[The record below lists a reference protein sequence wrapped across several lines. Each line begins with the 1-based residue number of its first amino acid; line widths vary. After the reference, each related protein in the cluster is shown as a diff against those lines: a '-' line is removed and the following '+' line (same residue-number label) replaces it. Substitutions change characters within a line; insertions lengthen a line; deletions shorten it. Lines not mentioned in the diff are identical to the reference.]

1 LPAHAKCFAFSADHV
16 PFLKG
21 GNPGKNPLHSL
32 LSTQHRYNIH
42 IPAVETRMTEQKSG
56 AQISAKAFIQAVIII
71 FILMIV
77 SGILT
82 RIIPAGSYERVLAE
96 GREVIDP
103 ASFQYAARPDFPI
116 WRWFTAPVEVL
127 FTPDG
132 LTKVIPIIVFILLVG
147 TAFGVMDRSGILQ
160 AVISRI
166 VKAFGGRKYMLLL
179 VVTFF
184 FMALGTFFG
193 IFEEVIPL
201 VPLMIGLAYYLGWD
215 SLTGLGMSV
224 LATNVGF
231 STAVFNPFT
240 IGIAHQLS
248 ELPLYSGAGPR
259 VLLFIVV
266 YIILAVFITL
276 YARKIDRSPQSST
289 VFHEDSAGKS
299 RYGSFALDNSLQEDP
314 KMRRAAIFLGIF
326 FALILVVLVALPVVP
341 LLRDIALPLT
351 GLLFVIGGIGAGLIS
366 GAGKNAW
373 KAARDGFLGIAPAI
387 PLLMMAASVKHII
400 ASGGI
405 LDTIL
410 HWANS
415 AFTGTSPFA
424 AALMIYGLTLVLELF
439 VTSGSAK
446 AFLLIPIIMPL
457 ADLVGVNRQIAVSA
471 YTFGDG
477 FSNMAYPTNAALLI
491 TLSLTV
497 IPYPKWLKWV
507 LGLWF
512 WIILATLV
520 FLAIA
525 VATNY
530 GPF

>member
-1 LPAHAKCFAFSADHV
+1 M
-16 PFLKG
+16 
-21 GNPGKNPLHSL
+21 
-32 LSTQHRYNIH
+32 TQ
-42 IPAVETRMTEQKSG
+42 PKSG
-56 AQISAKAFIQAVIII
+56 AQISAKAFIQAVLII
-71 FILMIV
+71 FALMMV

-82 RIIPAGSYERVLAE
+82 RVIPAGSYERVMLE

-103 ASFQYAARPDFPI
+103 ASFQFTSRPDFPV

-132 LTKVIPIIVFILLVG
+132 LTKVIPIILFILLVG
-147 TAFGVMDRSGILQ
+147 IAFGVMDRSGILQ
-160 AVISRI
+160 SVISGI
-166 VKAFGGRKYMLLL
+166 VRKFGGRKYVLLL

-240 IGIAHQLS
+240 IGVAHQLS
-248 ELPLYSGAGPR
+248 GLPLYSGAGPR
-259 VLLFIVV
+259 VVLFVVV
-266 YIILAVFITL
+266 YAILAVFIL
-276 YARKIDRSPQSST
+276 RHARRIDRCPTDSP
-289 VFHEDSAGKS
+289 VFTEDQAGKAH
-299 RYGSFALDNSLQEDP
+299 YGSFAIDDSIAQNP
-314 KMRRAAIFLGIF
+314 RMRSAAIFLGVF
-326 FALILVVLVALPVVP
+326 FALILAVLVALPLLP
-341 LLRDIALPLT
+341 ALRDIALPLT
-351 GLLFVIGGIGAGLIS
+351 GLLFVTGGIGAGLIS
-366 GAGKNAW
+366 GAGRGAW
-373 KAARDGFLGIAPAI
+373 RAAWDGFLGIAPAI

-424 AALMIYGLTLVLELF
+424 AALMIYGLTLILELF

-446 AFLLIPIIMPL
+446 AFLLIPILMPL

-497 IPYPKWLKWV
+497 IPYPKWLRWV
-507 LGLWF
+507 LGLWV
-512 WIILATLV
+512 WIIPVTV
-520 FLAIA
+520 IFLAIA
-525 VATNY
+525 VAINY

>member
-1 LPAHAKCFAFSADHV
+1 
-16 PFLKG
+16 
-21 GNPGKNPLHSL
+21 
-32 LSTQHRYNIH
+32 
-42 IPAVETRMTEQKSG
+42 
-56 AQISAKAFIQAVIII
+56 
-71 FILMIV
+71 
-77 SGILT
+77 
-82 RIIPAGSYERVLAE
+82 
-96 GREVIDP
+96 
-103 ASFQYAARPDFPI
+103 
-116 WRWFTAPVEVL
+116 VL

-132 LTKVIPIIVFILLVG
+132 LSKVIPIIAFILLVG

-166 VKAFGGRKYMLLL
+166 VKVFGGRKYLLL
-179 VVTFF
+179 LIVTFF

-248 ELPLYSGAGPR
+248 GLPLYSGALPR
-259 VLLFIVV
+259 VALFLVV
-266 YIILAVFITL
+266 YAILAVFITR
-276 YARKIDRSPQSST
+276 YARKIEHAPQSSA
-289 VFHEDSAGKS
+289 VYKEDQGGKAK
-299 RYGSFALDNSLQEDP
+299 YGNFALDDSLDQDP
-314 KMRRAAIFLGIF
+314 RMRRAAIFLGVF
-326 FALILVVLVALPVVP
+326 FALILLVLVMLPV
-341 LLRDIALPLT
+341 LTFLRDIALPLT

-366 GAGKNAW
+366 GAGKKAW
-373 KAARDGFLGIAPAI
+373 KAAWDGFLGIAPAI

-410 HWANS
+410 HWAND

-439 VTSGSAK
+439 ITSGSAK

-497 IPYPKWLKWV
+497 ITYPKWFKWV

-512 WIILATLV
+512 WVILVTVA
-520 FLAIA
+520 FLGLA
-525 VATNY
+525 VAFNY

>member
-1 LPAHAKCFAFSADHV
+1 MKLKTEEPNMAD
-16 PFLKG
+16 
-21 GNPGKNPLHSL
+21 
-32 LSTQHRYNIH
+32 T
-42 IPAVETRMTEQKSG
+42 KSG
-56 AQISAKAFIQAVIII
+56 AQISKKAFLQAVLII
-71 FILMIV
+71 FALMMAAGV
-77 SGILT
+77 LT
-82 RIIPAGSYERVLAE
+82 RVIPAGSYARVTLD

-103 ASFQYAARPDFPI
+103 GSFQPTARPDFPI

-132 LTKVIPIIVFILLVG
+132 LTKVIPIILFILLVG

-166 VKAFGGRKYMLLL
+166 VKTFGGRKYVLLL
-179 VVTFF
+179 IVTFF

-201 VPLMIGLAYYLGWD
+201 VPLMIGLVYYLGWD

-248 ELPLYSGAGPR
+248 GLPLYSGAGPR
-259 VLLFIVV
+259 VVLFGVV
-266 YIILAVFITL
+266 YAILAVFITR
-276 YARKIDRSPQSST
+276 YARKIDRNPQASA
-289 VFHEDSAGKS
+289 VYAEDQAAKARFGN
-299 RYGSFALDNSLQEDP
+299 FALDNSLEENS
-314 KMRRAAIFLGIF
+314 KMRRAAVFLGIF
-326 FALILVVLVALPVVP
+326 FALILLVLVALPLLP
-341 LLRDIALPLT
+341 FLRDIALPLT
-351 GLLFVIGGIGAGLIS
+351 GILFVIGGIGAGLMS
-366 GAGKNAW
+366 GAGKGAW
-373 KAARDGFLGIAPAI
+373 KAAWQGFLGIAPAI

-410 HWANS
+410 HWAS
-415 AFTGTSPFA
+415 TVFTGTSPFA
-424 AALMIYGLTLVLELF
+424 SALMIYGLTLVLELF
-439 VTSGSAK
+439 ITSGSAK
-446 AFLLIPIIMPL
+446 AFLLIPILMPL

-497 IPYPKWLKWV
+497 ISFPKWFKWV
-507 LGLWF
+507 LGLWV
-512 WIILATLV
+512 WVILATV
-520 FLAIA
+520 IFLGLA
-525 VATNY
+525 VAFNY

>member
-1 LPAHAKCFAFSADHV
+1 M
-16 PFLKG
+16 
-21 GNPGKNPLHSL
+21 N
-32 LSTQHRYNIH
+32 Q
-42 IPAVETRMTEQKSG
+42 EQKSG
-56 AQISAKAFIQAVIII
+56 AQISTKAFLQAVAII
-71 FILMIV
+71 FVLMMI
-77 SGILT
+77 SGVLT
-82 RIIPAGSYERVLAE
+82 RIIPAGEYSRLEVD

-103 ASFQYAARPDFPI
+103 NSFQFTPQRDFPI
-116 WRWFTAPVEVL
+116 WRWFSAPLEVL

-132 LTKVIPIIVFILLVG
+132 LTKVIPIIAFILLVG
-147 TAFGVMDRSGILQ
+147 TAFGVMDKSGILK

-166 VKAFGGRKYMLLL
+166 VKTFGGRKYTLLL
-179 VVTFF
+179 IITFF

-201 VPLMIGLAYYLGWD
+201 VPLMIGLAYFLGWD
-215 SLTGLGMSV
+215 SLIGLGMSV

-240 IGIAHQLS
+240 LGIAHQLS
-248 ELPLYSGAGPR
+248 GLPLYSGWEMR
-259 VLLFIVV
+259 LVLFVIV
-266 YIILAVFITL
+266 YAILAAFL
-276 YARKIDRSPQSST
+276 SFYARKIDRKPESSPVYS
-289 VFHEDSAGKS
+289 EDLAEKAK
-299 RYGSFALDNSLQEDP
+299 YGDFAVDNSLDENP
-314 KMRRAAIFLGIF
+314 KMRRAAIFLGSF
-326 FALILVVLVALPVVP
+326 FGLILLVLIAMP
-341 LLRDIALPLT
+341 LIPFLREIALPLT

-366 GAGKNAW
+366 GAGKAAW
-373 KAARDGFLGIAPAI
+373 KAAWEGFLGIAPAI

-410 HWANS
+410 HWANG

-439 VTSGSAK
+439 ISSGSAK

-507 LGLWF
+507 AGLWF
-512 WIILATLV
+512 WIFLATV
-520 FLAIA
+520 AFLAVA
-525 VATNY
+525 VAINY

>member
-1 LPAHAKCFAFSADHV
+1 MA
-16 PFLKG
+16 
-21 GNPGKNPLHSL
+21 
-32 LSTQHRYNIH
+32 I
-42 IPAVETRMTEQKSG
+42 TEQKSG
-56 AQISAKAFIQAVIII
+56 AQISTKAFIQAVVII
-71 FILMIV
+71 FVLMMV

-82 RIIPAGSYERVLAE
+82 RVIPAGQFARVQVD
-96 GREVIDP
+96 GRQVIDP
-103 ASFQYAARPDFPI
+103 GSFQIIPRPEFPV

-127 FTPDG
+127 GTPDG
-132 LTKVIPIIVFILLVG
+132 LSKVIPIIVFILLVG

-166 VKAFGGRKYMLLL
+166 VKTFGGRKYLLL
-179 VVTFF
+179 LIITFF
-184 FMALGTFFG
+184 FMALGSFFG

-248 ELPLYSGAGPR
+248 GLPLYSGAGPR
-259 VLLFIVV
+259 VVLFVVV
-266 YIILAVFITL
+266 YAILAVFITR
-276 YARKIDRSPQSST
+276 YARKIERCPQDSS
-289 VFHEDSAGKS
+289 VFEEDKAGKAK
-299 RYGSFALDNSLQEDP
+299 YGAFALDHSLDTDP

-326 FALILVVLVALPVVP
+326 FALILAVLVALPLLP
-341 LLRDIALPLT
+341 ALRDIALPLT

-366 GAGKNAW
+366 GAGRAAW
-373 KAARDGFLGIAPAI
+373 RAAWDGFVGIAPAI

-405 LDTIL
+405 LDTL
-410 HWANS
+410 LNWANG

-424 AALMIYGLTLVLELF
+424 AALMIYGLTLVIELF

-446 AFLLIPIIMPL
+446 AFLLIPIIIPL

-497 IPYPKWLKWV
+497 ISYPKWVKWV

-512 WIILATLV
+512 WIILVTV
-520 FLAIA
+520 IFLGIA
-525 VATNY
+525 VAINY

>member
-1 LPAHAKCFAFSADHV
+1 
-16 PFLKG
+16 
-21 GNPGKNPLHSL
+21 
-32 LSTQHRYNIH
+32 
-42 IPAVETRMTEQKSG
+42 MTEQKSG
-56 AQISAKAFIQAVIII
+56 AQISTKAFIQAVLII
-71 FILMIV
+71 FALMMV
-77 SGILT
+77 SGVLT
-82 RIIPAGSYERVLAE
+82 QVIPAGEYTRIEVD
-96 GREVIDP
+96 GREAIDP
-103 ASFQYAARPDFPI
+103 ASFRFVERPDYPV
-116 WRWFTAPVEVL
+116 WRWFTAPFEVL
-127 FTPDG
+127 VTPDG
-132 LTKVIPIIVFILLVG
+132 LTKVLPIIVFILLVG
-147 TAFGVMDRSGILQ
+147 TAFGIMDRSGILK

-166 VKAFGGRKYMLLL
+166 VKAFGGRKYVLLL
-179 VVTFF
+179 VITFF
-184 FMALGTFFG
+184 FMAMGTFFG

-201 VPLMIGLAYYLGWD
+201 VPLMIGLACFLGWD

-248 ELPLYSGAGPR
+248 GLPLYSGAGPR
-259 VLLFIVV
+259 LVLFVVV
-266 YIILAVFITL
+266 YIILAIFITQ
-276 YARKIDRSPQSST
+276 YARKIDRHPEASL
-289 VFHEDSAGKS
+289 VYHEDQAEKAK
-299 RYGSFALDNSLQEDP
+299 YGSFQVDDTFDSDP
-314 KMRRAAIFLGIF
+314 RMKRGAIFLGIF
-326 FALILVVLVALPVVP
+326 FALILGVLVALPVVP

-373 KAARDGFLGIAPAI
+373 KAAWDGFLGILPAV

-400 ASGGI
+400 ATGGI
-405 LDTIL
+405 LDTVL
-410 HWANS
+410 HWANN
-415 AFTGTSPFA
+415 ALAGTTPFA
-424 AALMIYGLTLVLELF
+424 ATLMIYALTLVLELF
-439 VTSGSAK
+439 ITSGSAK

-497 IPYPKWLKWV
+497 IPYPKWLRWV

-512 WIILATLV
+512 WVILATII

-525 VATNY
+525 VAMNY

>member
-1 LPAHAKCFAFSADHV
+1 M
-16 PFLKG
+16 
-21 GNPGKNPLHSL
+21 
-32 LSTQHRYNIH
+32 T
-42 IPAVETRMTEQKSG
+42 TEQKSG
-56 AQISAKAFIQAVIII
+56 AQISAKAFLQAVAII
-71 FILMIV
+71 FALMMV
-77 SGILT
+77 SGALT
-82 RIIPAGSYERVLAE
+82 RLIPAGQYARTLED

-103 ASFQYAARPDFPI
+103 TSFQFTTQPDFPV

-132 LTKVIPIIVFILLVG
+132 LTKVIPIIAFILLVG
-147 TAFGVMDRSGILQ
+147 TAFGVMDKSGILQ

-166 VKAFGGRKYMLLL
+166 VKTFGGRKYTLLL
-179 VVTFF
+179 IITFF

-201 VPLMIGLAYYLGWD
+201 VPLMIGLAYFLGWD

-240 IGIAHQLS
+240 IGIAQKLAG
-248 ELPLYSGAGPR
+248 LPLYSGAGPR
-259 VLLFIVV
+259 IVLFLIV
-266 YIILAVFITL
+266 YAILATFLVL
-276 YARKIDRSPQSST
+276 YARKIDRNPETSS
-289 VFHEDSAGKS
+289 VYKEDLVEKAK
-299 RYGSFALDNSLQEDP
+299 YGNFQIDNSLDENP
-314 KMRRAAIFLGIF
+314 KMRRAAVFLGAF
-326 FALILVVLVALPVVP
+326 FSLILLVLVAMPLIP

-366 GAGKNAW
+366 GAGNPAENMRGISAW
-373 KAARDGFLGIAPAI
+373 KAAWDGFLGIAPAI

-410 HWANS
+410 HWANN

-439 VTSGSAK
+439 ITSGSAK

-497 IPYPKWLKWV
+497 IPFPKWLRWV

-512 WIILATLV
+512 WVILATII
-520 FLAIA
+520 FLAVA
-525 VATNY
+525 VAINY